1 MIHSLQP
8 KRSCFLVGL
17 LLWANKLRIYSRRR
31 QGCHPSAK
39 VRESHELREQKR
51 PTRTW
56 SKLSLFLQL
65 IFAEGS
71 FSSRQASFSFL
82 RSAFQLHQL
91 HMRSRE
97 WSVGRWRSV
106 LTEKKREKE
115 EMEGEEMRQSAREPS
130 PANKSADWSETEYR
144 TASNSDLRLDGLPLP

>member
-1 MIHSLQP
+1 MN
-8 KRSCFLVGL
+8 F
-17 LLWANKLRIYSRRR
+17 
-31 QGCHPSAK
+31 
-39 VRESHELREQKR
+39 ESKR

-97 WSVGRWRSV
+97 WSVGRWRSDF
-106 LTEKKREKE
+106 TEKKREKE

-130 PANKSADWSETEYR
+130 PANESADWSETEYR
-144 TASNSDLRLDGLPLP
+144 TAPNSDLRLDGLLYHSQHATTFRCYRSLHSPSLSPSVVSLTEGKKNQKKPT